1 MDSSFH
7 KTERCFRRY
16 EKVIAEVVKRFPEP
30 LRFKSVKRSSTTDAA
45 RLNDAMT
52 SFRYSNWSSQLID
65 RSKFVDNVYKQV
77 AIVAEGEEVVVCP
90 RAPQD
95 VEVMQVSGQR
105 FAGVVDMPSD
115 DQIRLAVAAIDAN
128 VVELPIQLNDLTPEQ
143 ISLVEQ
149 ETSQRFN
156 VAVRQD
162 QNHITLL

>member
-1 MDSSFH
+1 
-7 KTERCFRRY
+7 
-16 EKVIAEVVKRFPEP
+16 
-30 LRFKSVKRSSTTDAA
+30 
-45 RLNDAMT
+45 MT
-52 SFRYSNWSSQLID
+52 SFRYSIWSSQLID